1 MAPIIRSCPEDIY
14 VFENE
19 KVQLPRPTFYDNV
32 GIYKVNK
39 NDIYGMEYFKK
50 GLYFAVY
57 CVKDYEGNTATC
69 KFKVEASKSGNY
81 SLINYGCISK
91 FKCFICF

>member
-1 MAPIIRSCPEDIY
+1 MAPVIRSCPEDVY

-19 KVQLPRPTFYDNV
+19 RVLLPKPTFYDNV
-32 GIYKVNK
+32 GIYKENK
-39 NDIYGMEYFKK
+39 NEIYDMDYFKK

-69 KFKVEASKSGNY
+69 KVKVEASKSGNY
-81 SLINYGCISK
+81 VLIKNDCTSN
-91 FKCFICF
+91 FKSFICI